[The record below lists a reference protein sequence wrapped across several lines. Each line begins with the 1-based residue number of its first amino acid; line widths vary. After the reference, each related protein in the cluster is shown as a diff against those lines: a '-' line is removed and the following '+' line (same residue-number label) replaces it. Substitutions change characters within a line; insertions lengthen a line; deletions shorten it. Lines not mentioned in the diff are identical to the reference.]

1 MNYTRTDQEVA
12 RFMLADHDETG
23 QWRRLNPN
31 DIVSQTS
38 LTADQVHE
46 CVLRLGEGDLIEE
59 VQAINAD
66 GQLRVTTFGKLTDQG
81 ILLAQSP

>member
-1 MNYTRTDQEVA
+1 M
-12 RFMLADHDETG
+12 
-23 QWRRLNPN
+23 NPN
-31 DIVSQTS
+31 DIVSRTS
-38 LTADQVHE
+38 LTAEQVHE
-46 CVLRLGEGDLIEE
+46 SVLRLGEGDLIED